1 MKAHLSY
8 WAYYLHRISGLL
20 LACFLP
26 LHFFLLSR
34 SLQGEAELDRYLK
47 LTDFPIFQW
56 GEWALVTLLALHLIG
71 GVRLLLIEFGTWQ
84 GLRKSWIQISLIG
97 SLLCGAL
104 FIALSH

>member
-1 MKAHLSY
+1 
-8 WAYYLHRISGLL
+8 
-20 LACFLP
+20 
-26 LHFFLLSR
+26 
-34 SLQGEAELDRYLK
+34 
-47 LTDFPIFQW
+47 
-56 GEWALVTLLALHLIG
+56 VTLLALHLIG